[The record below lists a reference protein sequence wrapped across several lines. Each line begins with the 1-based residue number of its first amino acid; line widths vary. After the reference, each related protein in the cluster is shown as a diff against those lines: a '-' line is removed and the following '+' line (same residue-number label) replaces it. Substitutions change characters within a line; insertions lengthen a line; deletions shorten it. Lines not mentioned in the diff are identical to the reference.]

1 MPAAQLS
8 RSDIRPP
15 AARARP
21 RAPVRGAAAV
31 AKAGGASSA
40 AMPGIFDEAWPDGLS
55 PSAAPPRL
63 PWWAWVL
70 VGAWCDACARA
81 RLRCGCR
88 ALRAV
93 LGRQQLWRSVLL
105 RRRHA
110 AALAAAP
117 PHVLSCELEACVC
130 FCGSWEA
137 SLVIELGG
145 APSATVTAAAAAAAA
160 PPPFPPPQPQGDS
173 GAWRQLRLPCSVLPP
188 ELAQVEVHEA
198 AGLSAAAF
206 RRLFCPRGGAGAPL
220 LLRGAPCLVGPC
232 GGSVAW
238 SAAWSVAGL
247 LAGFGPREFTVVDQ
261 SGGSGGPACCSM
273 RLVDFAAYVHAQ
285 QAARLE
291 QADVGDEASGGR
303 AAGGAGRGAA
313 EADSEP
319 LSLFEHSLPPELL
332 REVRVP
338 PYLDDD
344 LLSAAAATREAAAA
358 EHAEAASSSGGVE
371 TEEAEAAEEAQ
382 AVEEARAPDLLQERK
397 WLLLGPAGAGSRWH
411 IDPHATSAFNVLF
424 EGRKLW
430 CLAPP
435 APAEGGTAPADA
447 DWLPPDVLTS
457 GCLVLAPPALWWFR
471 RHLAPGAAA
480 AARRLVWAEQRPG
493 EVMCVPHGWW
503 HATLNLEVCLAY
515 TQNVV
520 LPHGARAAIAALD
533 ALGDPAQAAVAQ
545 ALRKVTSE
553 RHS

>member
-1 MPAAQLS
+1 
-8 RSDIRPP
+8 
-15 AARARP
+15 
-21 RAPVRGAAAV
+21 
-31 AKAGGASSA
+31 
-40 AMPGIFDEAWPDGLS
+40 MPGIFDEVWPDGLS
-55 PSAAPPRL
+55 PSVAPPRL

-70 VGAWCDACARA
+70 VGAWCDAHARA

-88 ALRAV
+88 TLRAV
-93 LGRQQLWRSVLL
+93 LGRQELWRSVLL

-110 AALAAAP
+110 AALTAAP
-117 PHVLSCELEACVC
+117 PHVLSCELEACVG
-130 FCGSWEA
+130 FSGSWEE

-145 APSATVTAAAAAAAA
+145 AASTTATATVAATVA
-160 PPPFPPPQPQGDS
+160 PFPPPRPQGDG
-173 GAWRQLRLPCSVLPP
+173 GAWRQLGLPCPVLPP
-188 ELAQVEVHEA
+188 ELAQVELHEA
-198 AGLSAAAF
+198 AALSAAAF

-220 LLRGAPCLVGPC
+220 LLRGAPCLAGPC
-232 GGSVAW
+232 GGRVAW

-247 LAGFGPREFTVVDQ
+247 LASFGPREFTVVDQ
-261 SGGSGGPACCSM
+261 SGGGGGPARCSM

-291 QADVGDEASGGR
+291 QADVGAEASGGR
-303 AAGGAGRGAA
+303 AAGGAGWRAS

-344 LLSAAAATREAAAA
+344 LLSAAAAAREAAAA
-358 EHAEAASSSGGVE
+358 EHADAVGSSGGVE
-371 TEEAEAAEEAQ
+371 AEEAQ

-411 IDPHATSAFNVLF
+411 VDPHATSAFNVLF

-435 APAEGGTAPADA
+435 APAEGGTAPAEA
-447 DWLPPDVLTS
+447 DWLPPGVSTS

-471 RHLAPGAAA
+471 RHLALGAAA

-520 LPHGARAAIAALD
+520 LPHGTRAAIAALD
-533 ALGDPAQAAVAQ
+533 ALEDPAQAAVAQ